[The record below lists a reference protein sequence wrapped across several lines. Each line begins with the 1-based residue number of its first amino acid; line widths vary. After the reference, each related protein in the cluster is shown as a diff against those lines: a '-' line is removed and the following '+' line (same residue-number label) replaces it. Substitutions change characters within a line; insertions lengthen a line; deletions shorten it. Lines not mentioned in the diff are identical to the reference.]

1 MGLLVRGGRIITDTR
16 DEVADV
22 YAEGDTITRIDS
34 RIDPTSLPS
43 GTDVIDATGKLV
55 FPGFIDPHVHIH
67 LPFMGTNARDDHESA
82 SRAALVGGT
91 TTYIEMICPGP
102 TDEPLAAFE
111 EWQSRAEAGSC
122 CDWSFHQAVVRFDA
136 LARAQLRE
144 LVAHRGVASFKVF
157 LAYKG
162 ALDIAD
168 PDLFELLTLARE
180 LGVIV
185 TAHCENAEAIDRM
198 QRRLLAEGKTGPEW
212 HERSRP
218 MFVEELGVAHLTA
231 FAELTGAHTY
241 IVHTSC
247 GPALDRAVA
256 ARERGAQ
263 VWVEA
268 VIPHL
273 VLDKT
278 WAERPSFEGA
288 KFVMSPPLRERAQQD
303 ALWKGLRDGTV
314 STVATDHAPFDFHG
328 QKDMGR
334 DAFTRIPNG
343 IPSIQERADLLH
355 TFGVKAGKIDY
366 RTFASALSCNAARIF
381 GLYPR
386 KGAIEIGADADLV
399 VYDAEHVS
407 TFTKSNSLSRVDY
420 CAYEGL
426 PRRGRAE
433 VVTLRGRVVAREGEY
448 LGGPCGGRY
457 LMRNR
462 TH

>member
-1 MGLLVRGGRIITDTR
+1 MALLVRGGRIITDTR
-16 DEVADV
+16 DEVADILV
-22 YAEGDTITRIDS
+22 QGETIARIAAG
-34 RIDPTSLPS
+34 IDPAGLPA
-43 GTDVIDATGKLV
+43 GTQVIDAAGKLV

-67 LPFMGTNARDDHESA
+67 LPFMGTNARDDHRSA

-91 TTYIEMICPGP
+91 TTLIEMICPGP
-102 TDEPLAAFE
+102 NDLPRAAFD
-111 EWQSRAEAGSC
+111 EWQEKAKAGCC
-122 CDWSFHQAVVRFDA
+122 CDWSFHQAVVRFDEP
-136 LARAQLRE
+136 ARAQLRE
-144 LVAHRGVASFKVF
+144 LVAEHGVASVKVF

-162 ALDIAD
+162 ALDIDD

-198 QRRLLAEGKTGPEW
+198 QKRFLAEGKIGPEW
-212 HERSRP
+212 HEPSRP
-218 MFVEELGVAHLTA
+218 TSVEALGVDHLTA
-231 FAELTGAHTY
+231 FAGLTGAHAY

-247 GPALDRAVA
+247 GAALARASE
-256 ARERGAQ
+256 ARARGVQ

-278 WAERPSFEGA
+278 WAERPAFEGA
-288 KFVMSPPLRERAQQD
+288 KFVMSPPLRDGAEQE
-303 ALWKGLRDGTV
+303 ALWRGLRSGEV

-328 QKDMGR
+328 QKEMGR
-334 DAFTRIPNG
+334 SAFTRIPNG
-343 IPSIQERADLLH
+343 IPSVQERADLLH
-355 TFGVKAGKIDY
+355 TQGVMAGQIDH
-366 RTFASALSCNAARIF
+366 RTFVSALSCNAARIF

-386 KGAIEIGADADLV
+386 KGAIEVGSDADLV
-399 VYDAEHVS
+399 VYDPSFEG
-407 TFTKSNSLSRVDY
+407 TFTKADSLSQVDY

-433 VVTLRGRVVAREGEY
+433 VVTLRGRVVAERGACLAGDGGGVY
-448 LGGPCGGRY
+448 LPRAP
-457 LMRNR
+457 